1 MCYNLIIKS
10 NYQSEDAINFNDM
23 VSKKNWHT
31 SLSTVLSW
39 IRKGSRYSRIV
50 AGRPSIRVIITW

>member
-23 VSKKNWHT
+23 VSKKKKLTHILVNCAQLNKKRVT
-31 SLSTVLSW
+31 LLTYRS
-39 IRKGSRYSRIV
+39 
-50 AGRPSIRVIITW
+50 RPS